1 MSARILCI
9 EDDEDTRELLV
20 DFLGGRGYR
29 VEAATDG
36 REGLERILADP
47 PDLVLCD
54 ISMPRMSGLE
64 VLETLSGLDADRLGS
79 IPFLFLTALADRETA
94 LTGRRLGAD
103 DYITKPIDFE
113 LLGEIVKTRL
123 GPVGRL
129 GRTPPVLTR
138 REIEMLTWA
147 ARGKSSTDIAAFV
160 GLSDRTV
167 DFHIENASKKL
178 GVATRVQAVLKATTL
193 GLIRD

>member
-79 IPFLFLTALADRETA
+79 IPFLFLT
-94 LTGRRLGAD
+94 
-103 DYITKPIDFE
+103 
-113 LLGEIVKTRL
+113 
-123 GPVGRL
+123 
-129 GRTPPVLTR
+129 VLTR

-167 DFHIENASKKL
+167 DFHIENAIKKL
-178 GVATRVQAVLKATTL
+178 GVATRVQAVLKAKTL

>member
-29 VEAATDG
+29 VDAAADG
-36 REGLERILADP
+36 RDGLDAILANP

-54 ISMPRMSGLE
+54 ISMPRMSGFE
-64 VLETLSGLDADRLGS
+64 VLETLSGLDANRLGS

-94 LTGRRLGAD
+94 LKGRRLGAD
-103 DYITKPIDFE
+103 DFITKPIDFE
-113 LLGEIVKTRL
+113 LLAEIVKTRL
-123 GPVGRL
+123 GPSGRL
-129 GRTPPVLTR
+129 GRTPPTLTR
-138 REIEMLTWA
+138 RETEVLTWA
-147 ARGKSSTDIAAFV
+147 ARGKSSTDIAAFL

-167 DFHIENASKKL
+167 DFHIENVLKKL
-178 GVATRVQAVLKATTL
+178 GVATRVQAALKAKTL
-193 GLIRD
+193 GLIKD

>member
-64 VLETLSGLDADRLGS
+64 LLETLSGFDADRLGS

-94 LTGRRLGAD
+94 LKSRRLGAD
-103 DYITKPIDFE
+103 DYVTKPIDFE
-113 LLGEIVKTRL
+113 LLAEIVRTRL

-129 GRTPPVLTR
+129 GRTPPALTR
-138 REIEMLTWA
+138 RETEMLTWA

-160 GLSDRTV
+160 G
-167 DFHIENASKKL
+167 
-178 GVATRVQAVLKATTL
+178 
-193 GLIRD
+193 